1 MKKALL
7 HQIYETLKGH
17 IINIDLV
24 SKVAKYDPIH
34 STIYMEMRTGRG
46 HQLYT
51 VVLAKTTHN
60 ITDDDM
66 IKFIED
72 MKANELIGMSFT
84 EYYEVIMGK
93 FT

>member
-1 MKKALL
+1 MMKPLL

-24 SKVAKYDPIH
+24 SKFVKYDPVKH
-34 STIYMEMRTGRG
+34 TIYTEMRTGRG

-51 VVLAKTTHN
+51 VVLAATTHN

-84 EYYEVIMGK
+84 EYYKVIMEK
-93 FT
+93 SS